1 MPPLS
6 LASVAVSAIAALT
19 VTLASAQAAGDGM
32 PRDLAAR
39 SAGGLQAR
47 LALTADEQELRRV
60 WETSPT
66 PPRLSVTDRVRLGT
80 SASTVIL
87 FRGCQADAAGR
98 RDVRVDFAVTG
109 PDGKSQDAGSASL
122 WSAAPLGQKFM
133 LGAASASLAF
143 HGDEDLGNYTVR
155 ARLVD
160 RVAGRQLELS
170 VPLRVER

>member
-6 LASVAVSAIAALT
+6 PASAAVLAIAALA
-19 VTLASAQAAGDGM
+19 VTMAPAPAAGDEVHRG
-32 PRDLAAR
+32 LAAG

-47 LALTADEQELRRV
+47 LALTANEQELRRV
-60 WETSPT
+60 WETSRT
-66 PPRLSVTDRVRLGT
+66 PPRLSVTDRVRLGM

-98 RDVRVDFAVTG
+98 CDLGVDFMVVG
-109 PDGKSQDAGSASL
+109 PDGKQQNAGSANL

-133 LGAASASLAF
+133 LGAASATLAF

-160 RVAGRQLELS
+160 RVAGRQLELPA
-170 VPLRVER
+170 PLRVER